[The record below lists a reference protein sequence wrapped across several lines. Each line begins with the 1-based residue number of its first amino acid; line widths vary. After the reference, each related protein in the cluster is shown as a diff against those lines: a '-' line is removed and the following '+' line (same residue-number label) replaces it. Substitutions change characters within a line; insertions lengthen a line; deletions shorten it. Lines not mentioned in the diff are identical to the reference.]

1 MRENDT
7 HDGRSVQVTGN
18 PTVRFTS
25 RGSVLEVPVRITVNQ
40 HANTM
45 DGLIGRR
52 SFLHMG
58 MLNNLKSEVEQVLK
72 GLDALLYKV
81 SHLGCNHALVGG
93 SEEAEY
99 EQNVRAFVDSARA
112 TCKSLMDKHSLE
124 TTDAFND
131 DAQFSKLVTEGVS
144 MKQLALR
151 GDTKYVLLDAWLQT
165 ACAAGSFE
173 MYQALMQAGAK
184 ASAQDTAG
192 RTPLL
197 AACEGGSLEICEALI
212 KAGVDASVQD
222 ERGRTPLLAACERG
236 SFEICEALIE
246 AGAGVSVQDK
256 RGRTPLLAACERGS
270 SEIYEALIKAGADA
284 SAKDSMGKTLLLAA
298 CEGGSFAIFEALI
311 KGGADNSVQD
321 KGEQMMAACKTG
333 SLEIYEAL
341 VATGADTQV
350 AYDGATALG
359 LSVVSGNWK
368 LVEFVLRQRSNAL
381 DSSDP
386 TLIVVASDLVQL
398 ASVYVQ
404 AFGIDAQL
412 RNGVSPLA
420 LRGEM
425 GALLSALETSKDD
438 ITGAGH
444 AAALKVQLGN
454 VRAFVDHH
462 GEILQQPPV
471 PLAHTL
477 MQLATQEADVVFGGD
492 YATMPAAQAAN
503 QPPMIHWV
511 NKPQTTRPCRWTL
524 RAGHEVSGVAYSPDG
539 ARLALA
545 AGSAVVICDTATGF
559 EVCRLR
565 GHLSK

>member
-1 MRENDT
+1 
-7 HDGRSVQVTGN
+7 
-18 PTVRFTS
+18 
-25 RGSVLEVPVRITVNQ
+25 
-40 HANTM
+40 
-45 DGLIGRR
+45 
-52 SFLHMG
+52 
-58 MLNNLKSEVEQVLK
+58 
-72 GLDALLYKV
+72 
-81 SHLGCNHALVGG
+81 
-93 SEEAEY
+93 
-99 EQNVRAFVDSARA
+99 
-112 TCKSLMDKHSLE
+112 
-124 TTDAFND
+124 
-131 DAQFSKLVTEGVS
+131 
-144 MKQLALR
+144 
-151 GDTKYVLLDAWLQT
+151 
-165 ACAAGSFE
+165 
-173 MYQALMQAGAK
+173 
-184 ASAQDTAG
+184 
-192 RTPLL
+192 
-197 AACEGGSLEICEALI
+197 
-212 KAGVDASVQD
+212 
-222 ERGRTPLLAACERG
+222 
-236 SFEICEALIE
+236 
-246 AGAGVSVQDK
+246 
-256 RGRTPLLAACERGS
+256 LLAACERGS

-311 KGGADNSVQD
+311 KAGADTSVQD
-321 KGEQMMAACKTG
+321 KGEQMMAACKAG
-333 SLEIYEAL
+333 SLEIYKAL
-341 VATGADTQV
+341 VAAGADTQV

-420 LRGEM
+420 LKGEM

-444 AAALKVQLGN
+444 AAALRVQLGN

-462 GEILQQPPV
+462 DKILQQPPV

-477 MQLATQEADVVFGGD
+477 MQLATQEADVVFGGH

-511 NKPQTTRPCRWTL
+511 NKPQTSRPCRWTL
-524 RAGHEVSGVAYSPDG
+524 RAGLEVYMVAYSPDG

-545 AGSAVVICDTATGF
+545 AGSAVLICDAATGY
-559 EVCRLR
+559 EVCSLL
-565 GHLSK
+565 GHSSM

>member
-25 RGSVLEVPVRITVNQ
+25 RGSVLEVPVRITINQ
-40 HANTM
+40 HADTM

-99 EQNVRAFVDSARA
+99 EQNVRAFVDSTRA

-124 TTDAFND
+124 TNDAFND

-151 GDTKYVLLDAWLQT
+151 GDTIYVLLGAWLQT
-165 ACAAGSFE
+165 ACTAGSFE
-173 MYQALMQAGAK
+173 MYQTLLQAGAK

-197 AACEGGSLEICEALI
+197 AACEGGSLEIYEALI

-222 ERGRTPLLAACERG
+222 KRGRTLLLAACERG
-236 SFEICEALIE
+236 SFEICEVLIE

-311 KGGADNSVQD
+311 KGGADTS
-321 KGEQMMAACKTG
+321 GEQMMAACKTG

-420 LRGEM
+420 LKGEM

-545 AGSAVVICDTATGF
+545 AASAVVICDTATGF

>member
-1 MRENDT
+1 VLHVRENDT
-7 HDGRSVQVTGN
+7 HDGRCVQVTGN
-18 PTVRFTS
+18 PNVRFTS

-40 HANTM
+40 HADTM

-72 GLDALLYKV
+72 GLDALLHTV
-81 SHLGCNHALVGG
+81 SHLGRNHTVVGG
-93 SEEAEY
+93 SNGAEG
-99 EQNVRAFVDSARA
+99 EQKIRAFVDSARA
-112 TCKSLMDKHSLE
+112 TCKRVMDKHSLE

-151 GDTKYVLLDAWLQT
+151 GDTKYDLLGAWLQT
-165 ACAAGSFE
+165 ACTAGSFE
-173 MYQALMQAGAK
+173 TCQALIQAGADALVQDK
-184 ASAQDTAG
+184 AGRKPLLAACGRGSFEIYEVLIKAGADVSVQDKEG

-212 KAGVDASVQD
+212 KAGADASVQD
-222 ERGRTPLLAACERG
+222 KEGRTPLLAACEG
-236 SFEICEALIE
+236 
-246 AGAGVSVQDK
+246 
-256 RGRTPLLAACERGS
+256 GR
-270 SEIYEALIKAGADA
+270 IVIFEALIKAGADA
-284 SAKDSMGKTLLLAA
+284 SAKDKGERMLAA
-298 CEGGSFAIFEALI
+298 CKA
-311 KGGADNSVQD
+311 
-321 KGEQMMAACKTG
+321 G

-341 VATGADTQV
+341 VAAGADTQV
-350 AYDGATALG
+350 ARYDGATALG

-368 LVEFVLRQRSNAL
+368 LVESVLRQRSKAL
-381 DSSDP
+381 DSSDRTP
-386 TLIVVASDLVQL
+386 IVVASDVVQL

-425 GALLSALETSKDD
+425 GALLSALEVSKDD
-438 ITGAGH
+438 ITGADD
-444 AAALKVQLGN
+444 ATALKVQLGH

-462 GEILQQPPV
+462 HEILQRPPV

-477 MQLATQEADVVFGGD
+477 RQLATQEADVVFGVD
-492 YATMPAAQAAN
+492 HAKMPAAQAAN
-503 QPPMIHWV
+503 QPPMIHWR
-511 NKPQTTRPCRWTL
+511 NKQQTTRPCRWTL
-524 RAGHEVSGVAYSPDG
+524 RAGGDVLGVACSPDG
-539 ARLALA
+539 ARLAR
-545 AGSAVVICDTATGF
+545 AVGGDVVVCDAVTGF

-565 GHLSK
+565 GHTRM